1 MNPPDDPAPRGR
13 DAVHAPPGRRPALR
27 AAARSF
33 PSVQSAAMLVA
44 VEVLFL
50 GYFAVSAVMRT
61 WALAVIPGLLAFAA
75 LVPWWLEQ
83 AVEARLPTWLHATY
97 LAFLLAGPFAGGRLG
112 LYAIWPHWDKAIHT
126 LSGFLVGSTVFLGL
140 GVIRRR
146 NNLPLPPYLV
156 GAAVMATGGFVAA
169 TWEIA
174 EYTSDRLLGTHAQN
188 ASLDDTMTDIICG
201 LLGALIIT
209 GLAAS
214 HARWHPLPLVASLL
228 RNRDLPRQTTRAD

>member
-1 MNPPDDPAPRGR
+1 
-13 DAVHAPPGRRPALR
+13 
-27 AAARSF
+27 
-33 PSVQSAAMLVA
+33 MLVA

-201 LLGALIIT
+201 LLGAPSSPGWQHPMPVGTPCPSSPHCCATAICPDRRREPTDPHCI
-209 GLAAS
+209 GLGV
-214 HARWHPLPLVASLL
+214 RGLPVNVRLVRRTES
-228 RNRDLPRQTTRAD
+228 RAGL